1 MAADPPIGPG
11 TRRGAASAS
20 TSARDRPPARVAAFG
35 MFLLAAGALAWM
47 HRDDVF
53 PPAALPADDPVALC
67 VAGRW
72 AGRWAGI
79 DEMVA
84 DGTVDTARAEL
95 FKARAEALCQAQ
107 AGQGSGPPKLPGQ

>member
-11 TRRGAASAS
+11 TRRGTASAR

-35 MFLLAAGALAWM
+35 VFLLAAGALAWM
-47 HRDDVF
+47 HRDDIF
-53 PPAALPADDPVALC
+53 PPEALPADDPVALC

-84 DGTVDTARAEL
+84 DGTVVRARAEP
-95 FKARAEALCQAQ
+95 FKSRAEALCQDQ
-107 AGQGSGPPKLPGQ
+107 AGPGSRPPPRRQ

>member
-11 TRRGAASAS
+11 TRRGTASAS
-20 TSARDRPPARVAAFG
+20 TSVLDRPPARVAAFG
-35 MFLLAAGALAWM
+35 VFLLAAGALTRM

-53 PPAALPADDPVALC
+53 PPEALPADDPVALC

-72 AGRWAGI
+72 AGI

-84 DGTVDTARAEL
+84 DGTV
-95 FKARAEALCQAQ
+95 
-107 AGQGSGPPKLPGQ
+107 